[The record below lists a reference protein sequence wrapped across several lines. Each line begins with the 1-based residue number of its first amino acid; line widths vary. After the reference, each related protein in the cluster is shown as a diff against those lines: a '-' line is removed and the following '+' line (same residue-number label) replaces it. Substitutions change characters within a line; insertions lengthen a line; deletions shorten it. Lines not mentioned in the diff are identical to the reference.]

1 MPGKQTTQMQRFPGP
16 DLLRAIAILWVL
28 LFHGLVA
35 GIYSPVTLVARW
47 GWMGV
52 DLFFV
57 LSGYLIGSQLLK
69 SCVQGAKPAIGR
81 FYLRRAFRILPA
93 YLVVVAFYFALP
105 FFRETRDI
113 EPLWQFL
120 TFTENLLI
128 DYAHDKAFSHVWS
141 LCVEEHFYL
150 VFPLLVWWLG
160 RQSSWRVTTPVCL
173 IVLFGGMFLRG
184 YVRLHG
190 LNVVID
196 SMGGQSFNTSLYFQK
211 IYYPSF
217 MRLDGLLAGV
227 GLAAI
232 KWLRPS
238 LWRQAMN
245 LGNLLLALGLAGVAG
260 AIWVFQDR
268 FAFWPTVLGYP
279 LLALGLALIVTA
291 SVSPHCV
298 IGRIRVPGAKVVA
311 TVAFSL
317 YLSHKMTWHVVQSYL
332 PGLVAGNGPGS
343 FLVFGLA
350 AFGVGL
356 LLYWLVERPF
366 LLLRDR
372 IDDRFAIAPVESQP
386 EIAGV
391 PVLTGMTEETGGN

>member
-1 MPGKQTTQMQRFPGP
+1 MILPVQVSGIALGWEPGNMPGKQTTQMQRFPGP

-93 YLVVVAFYFALP
+93 YLVVGAFYFALP

-160 RQSSWRVTTPVCL
+160 RLCPTPRAECRDRFHGGPILQHFAVFPENLLSFLHATGRVA
-173 IVLFGGMFLRG
+173 GGR
-184 YVRLHG
+184 
-190 LNVVID
+190 
-196 SMGGQSFNTSLYFQK
+196 
-211 IYYPSF
+211 
-217 MRLDGLLAGV
+217 

-238 LWRQAMN
+238 LWRKAMN
-245 LGNLLLALGLAGVAG
+245 LGNVLLAPGLAGVAG